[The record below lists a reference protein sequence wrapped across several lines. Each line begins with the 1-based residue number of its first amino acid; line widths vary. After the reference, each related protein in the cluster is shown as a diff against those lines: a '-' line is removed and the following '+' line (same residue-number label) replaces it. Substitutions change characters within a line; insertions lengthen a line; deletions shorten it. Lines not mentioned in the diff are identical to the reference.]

1 MEGGKSMPR
10 SGHVS
15 QLRQNWS
22 VFEDEALA
30 TKIQHDEINQHYH
43 GNRNR
48 NQQIREDIP
57 QARRV
62 QSIEE
67 QNAQQEH
74 NNYKL
79 KLDELAERDSQ
90 LARELAWTQESEF
103 ESHAQYEAKRD
114 EVFARNLQRIEQEF
128 RHKQRHANTNQ
139 DPSQN
144 HTEIHDMSYHELGGG
159 LQYNDEQYK
168 VQMARPAMITEE
180 PVYANN
186 INGDTFAQRGHFT
199 QTFPHRRE
207 KGEPS
212 KTSPA
217 RGDTNHNTSSDTSTS
232 GGRSSRTSSRSRS
245 SVASTSCSDMGA
257 CGGASSLT
265 PDPNDILGIGAA
277 LSPAE
282 LKAAEAA
289 ERLYDQ
295 ERKDMQIAKQLQ
307 EQLSLSDE
315 DPFKQ
320 DRMLAV
326 EAQDHEFAKI
336 LQAKEKAKAKRARE
350 KAKQKK
356 LERQRLEA
364 ETIAPRGDPDAINRA
379 SEQRPTSVLDNKA
392 TSSREQDQTKD
403 DLEKKLSPRSPRS
416 PDIKPP
422 SRKPYMHAEAI
433 DSHVNDTYCK
443 TQITPTPSSES
454 DEHEPHYANIGKN
467 GEPLR
472 EEPIL
477 HIPTS
482 QSANGMHSP
491 RQPSV
496 LDTDMPI
503 PPYMP
508 MQSSTTKKS
517 ASLERKI
524 KKKKEKEG
532 CKQQ

>member
-10 SGHVS
+10 PGHVS

-22 VFEDEALA
+22 VFEDEAFA
-30 TKIQHDEINQHYH
+30 NKIQHEEINQHYH
-43 GNRNR
+43 GNRHR

-62 QSIEE
+62 QNIEE
-67 QNAQQEH
+67 QKANQEH
-74 NNYKL
+74 FNYKQQ
-79 KLDELAERDSQ
+79 LDELAERDAQ
-90 LARELAWTQESEF
+90 LARELAWTQETDY
-103 ESHAQYEAKRD
+103 ESHAQYVAKRD
-114 EVFARNLQRIEQEF
+114 EVFARNLQRIEQEY
-128 RHKQRHANTNQ
+128 RQKQRHVNTSYP
-139 DPSQN
+139 PSEA
-144 HTEIHDMSYHELGGG
+144 HEHDMSYHDLGGG
-159 LQYNDEQYK
+159 LQYHDEQYLVK
-168 VQMARPAMITEE
+168 MARPAKITEE

-186 INGDTFAQRGHFT
+186 LGEMTA
-199 QTFPHRRE
+199 RRDFSNFSQKGVQ

-212 KTSPA
+212 KFPRERAETPL
-217 RGDTNHNTSSDTSTS
+217 NTSSDT
-232 GGRSSRTSSRSRS
+232 GGRSSSRTSSHSRS
-245 SVASTSCSDMGA
+245 SVASTSYSDMGA
-257 CGGASSLT
+257 CAGAASLS
-265 PDPNDILGIGAA
+265 PDPTDFLGIGGA

-289 ERLYDQ
+289 ERLLEQ
-295 ERKDMQIAKQLQ
+295 EKKDMEMAKQLQ

-315 DPFKQ
+315 DPFTK
-320 DRMLAV
+320 DRLLAV

-356 LERQRLEA
+356 IERQRLEA
-364 ETIAPRGDPDAINRA
+364 EALANNGDPNAISRA
-379 SEQRPTSVLDNKA
+379 PAQR
-392 TSSREQDQTKD
+392 QDTTEHTKD
-403 DLEKKLSPRSPRS
+403 DHEKSLSPRSPRS

-433 DSHVNDTYCK
+433 DSHTNDTYCK
-443 TQITPTPSSES
+443 TQITPAQPSSES
-454 DEHEPHYANIGKN
+454 DEHEPHYANIGKD

-482 QSANGMHSP
+482 KSANGLHSP
-491 RQPSV
+491 RQPSI

-517 ASLERKI
+517 ASLERRI

>member
-1 MEGGKSMPR
+1 MPR
-10 SGHVS
+10 PGHVS

-22 VFEDEALA
+22 VFEDEAFA
-30 TKIQHDEINQHYH
+30 TKIQHEEINQHYH
-43 GNRNR
+43 GNRYR
-48 NQQIREDIP
+48 NQQIRDDIP

-67 QNAQQEH
+67 QKANQEH
-74 NNYKL
+74 FHYKQQ
-79 KLDELAERDSQ
+79 LDELAERDAQ
-90 LARELAWTQESEF
+90 LARELAWTQESNY
-103 ESHAQYEAKRD
+103 ESHAQYVAKRD
-114 EVFARNLQRIEQEF
+114 EVFARNLQRIEQEY
-128 RHKQRHANTNQ
+128 RQKQRHGNTNYH
-139 DPSQN
+139 PSPAEDDDVQ
-144 HTEIHDMSYHELGGG
+144 HDMSYHDLGGG
-159 LQYNDEQYK
+159 LQYHDEQYQVK
-168 VQMARPAMITEE
+168 MARPAMITEE

-186 INGDTFAQRGHFT
+186 VSEMTA
-199 QTFPHRRE
+199 RRDFSLCFQKGGQ

-212 KTSPA
+212 KLPRERAETPL
-217 RGDTNHNTSSDTSTS
+217 NTSSDTS
-232 GGRSSRTSSRSRS
+232 GGRSSRTSSHSRS
-245 SVASTSCSDMGA
+245 SLASTSYSDMGA
-257 CGGASSLT
+257 CAGPSSLA
-265 PDPNDILGIGAA
+265 PDPSDVLGIGSA
-277 LSPAE
+277 LTPAE

-289 ERLYDQ
+289 ERLLEQ
-295 ERKDMQIAKQLQ
+295 EKKDMEIAKQLQ

-315 DPFKQ
+315 DPFAK
-320 DRMLAV
+320 DRLLAV

-336 LQAKEKAKAKRARE
+336 LQAKEKAKAKRAKE
-350 KAKQKK
+350 KAKQRK
-356 LERQRLEA
+356 LEKQRLEA
-364 ETIAPRGDPDAINRA
+364 EALSSSGDPDAISRA
-379 SEQRPTSVLDNKA
+379 PVPTP
-392 TSSREQDQTKD
+392 EQTKD
-403 DLEKKLSPRSPRS
+403 AQDMSLSPRSPRS

-433 DSHVNDTYCK
+433 DSHTNDTYCK
-443 TQITPTPSSES
+443 TQITPAQPSSES
-454 DEHEPHYANIGKN
+454 DEHEPHYANIGKD

-482 QSANGMHSP
+482 KSANGLHSP

-517 ASLERKI
+517 ASLERRI

>member
-1 MEGGKSMPR
+1 
-10 SGHVS
+10 
-15 QLRQNWS
+15 
-22 VFEDEALA
+22 
-30 TKIQHDEINQHYH
+30 
-43 GNRNR
+43 
-48 NQQIREDIP
+48 
-57 QARRV
+57 
-62 QSIEE
+62 
-67 QNAQQEH
+67 
-74 NNYKL
+74 
-79 KLDELAERDSQ
+79 
-90 LARELAWTQESEF
+90 
-103 ESHAQYEAKRD
+103 
-114 EVFARNLQRIEQEF
+114 
-128 RHKQRHANTNQ
+128 
-139 DPSQN
+139 
-144 HTEIHDMSYHELGGG
+144 
-159 LQYNDEQYK
+159 LQYNDEQYQ
-168 VQMARPAMITEE
+168 VQMARPAQITEE

-186 INGDTFAQRGHFT
+186 LNGETFPRGGDFS
-199 QTFPHRRE
+199 QTFVQRSD

-212 KTSPA
+212 KMYQQRGETS
-217 RGDTNHNTSSDTSTS
+217 HNTSSDTS

-257 CGGASSLT
+257 CGGATSLT

-282 LKAAEAA
+282 LRAAEAA
-289 ERLYDQ
+289 ERLLEQ
-295 ERKDMQIAKQLQ
+295 ERKDMEIARQLQ
-307 EQLSLSDE
+307 EQLSVSDE
-315 DPFKQ
+315 DPFNK

-364 ETIAPRGDPDAINRA
+364 ETLAANGDPDAISRA
-379 SEQRPTSVLDNKA
+379 STQRPTTVSDNRPV
-392 TSSREQDQTKD
+392 SSRESEHTKD
-403 DLEKKLSPRSPRS
+403 DLERTLSPRSPRS

-422 SRKPYMHAEAI
+422 SRKPYMHTEAI
-433 DSHVNDTYCK
+433 DSHMNDTYCK
-443 TQITPTPSSES
+443 TQITPAQPSSES
-454 DEHEPHYANIGKN
+454 DEHEPHYANIGRN

-482 QSANGMHSP
+482 QSANGLHSP

>member
-1 MEGGKSMPR
+1 MPR
-10 SGHVS
+10 PGHVS

-30 TKIQHDEINQHYH
+30 TKIQHEEINQHYH
-43 GNRNR
+43 GNRHR
-48 NQQIREDIP
+48 NQLIREDIP

-67 QNAQQEH
+67 QNAYQEH
-74 NNYKL
+74 YQYKQ
-79 KLDELAERDSQ
+79 KLEEMAEQDAQ
-90 LARELAWTQESEF
+90 LARELAWTQESDY
-103 ESHAQYEAKRD
+103 ESHAHYVAKRD
-114 EVFARNLQRIEQEF
+114 EVFARNLHRIEQEY
-128 RHKQRHANTNQ
+128 KQRQRHRNTNYTQ
-139 DPSQN
+139 SQLEDPGDV
-144 HTEIHDMSYHELGGG
+144 HDMSYHELGGG
-159 LQYNDEQYK
+159 LQYNDEQYL
-168 VQMARPAMITEE
+168 VQVARPAKITEE

-186 INGDTFAQRGHFT
+186 LNGEMIAPEGYLNKAFVQSTI
-199 QTFPHRRE
+199 

-212 KTSPA
+212 KLHQGQSRGETS
-217 RGDTNHNTSSDTSTS
+217 HNTSSDTS

-245 SVASTSCSDMGA
+245 SVASTNCSDMGA
-257 CGGASSLT
+257 CGGGASLA

-277 LSPAE
+277 ISPAE
-282 LKAAEAA
+282 MRAAEAA
-289 ERLYDQ
+289 ERLLEQ
-295 ERKDMQIAKQLQ
+295 EKKDMEIARQLQ

-315 DPFKQ
+315 DPFNK

-350 KAKQKK
+350 KARQKK
-356 LERQRLEA
+356 IERQRLESESLA
-364 ETIAPRGDPDAINRA
+364 ANGDPHAITRA
-379 SEQRPTSVLDNKA
+379 SIQRPTSLSDGP
-392 TSSREQDQTKD
+392 SSFREAEHTKD
-403 DLEKKLSPRSPRS
+403 DIEKSLSPRSPRS

-433 DSHVNDTYCK
+433 DSHMNDTYCK
-443 TQITPTPSSES
+443 TQITPAQTSSES
-454 DEHEPHYANIGKN
+454 DEQEPHYANIGRN
-467 GEPLR
+467 GQPLR

-482 QSANGMHSP
+482 KSANGLHSP

>member
-1 MEGGKSMPR
+1 MPR
-10 SGHVS
+10 PGHVS

-22 VFEDEALA
+22 VFEDEAFA
-30 TKIQHDEINQHYH
+30 TKMQHEEINQHYH
-43 GNRNR
+43 GNRHR

-62 QSIEE
+62 HSIEE
-67 QNAQQEH
+67 QNANQEH
-74 NNYKL
+74 YDYKQ
-79 KLDELAERDSQ
+79 KLDELAERDAQ
-90 LARELAWTQESEF
+90 LARELAWTQESDY
-103 ESHAQYEAKRD
+103 ESHAHYIAKRD
-114 EVFARNLQRIEQEF
+114 EVFARNLQRIEHDYRQT
-128 RHKQRHANTNQ
+128 QRYANTNYT
-139 DPSQN
+139 PSQVEEN
-144 HTEIHDMSYHELGGG
+144 DKLQDMSYHDLGGG
-159 LQYNDEQYK
+159 LQYNDEQYQVK
-168 VQMARPAMITEE
+168 IARPATITEE

-186 INGDTFAQRGHFT
+186 LNGATFARRDFGPKFT
-199 QTFPHRRE
+199 QGNQR
-207 KGEPS
+207 GEPS
-212 KTSPA
+212 KMPRERAETPL
-217 RGDTNHNTSSDTSTS
+217 NTSSDTS
-232 GGRSSRTSSRSRS
+232 GGRSSRTSSRSGS
-245 SVASTSCSDMGA
+245 SIASTSCSDMGA
-257 CGGASSLT
+257 CGGATSLT

-289 ERLYDQ
+289 ERLHEQ
-295 ERKDMQIAKQLQ
+295 ERKDMEIAKQLQ
-307 EQLSLSDE
+307 EQLSISDE
-315 DPFKQ
+315 DPFSK

-364 ETIAPRGDPDAINRA
+364 ETLAANGDPDAISRA
-379 SEQRPTSVLDNKA
+379 SVQKQDIKPA
-392 TSSREQDQTKD
+392 SSEHTKD
-403 DLEKKLSPRSPRS
+403 NLERTLSPRSPRS

-422 SRKPYMHAEAI
+422 SRKPYMHTEAI
-433 DSHVNDTYCK
+433 DSHMNDTYCK
-443 TQITPTPSSES
+443 TQITPAQPSSES
-454 DEHEPHYANIGKN
+454 DEQEPHYANIGKN

-482 QSANGMHSP
+482 KSVNGIHSP

-517 ASLERKI
+517 ASLERRI

>member
-1 MEGGKSMPR
+1 MPR
-10 SGHVS
+10 PGHVS

-22 VFEDEALA
+22 VFEDEAFA
-30 TKIQHDEINQHYH
+30 TKMQHEEINQHYH

-67 QNAQQEH
+67 QKANQEH
-74 NNYKL
+74 DSYKQ
-79 KLDELAERDSQ
+79 KLDELADRDAQ
-90 LARELAWTQESEF
+90 LARELAWTQESEY
-103 ESHAQYEAKRD
+103 ESHAHYIAKRD
-114 EVFARNLQRIEQEF
+114 EVFARNLQRIEQEY
-128 RHKQRHANTNQ
+128 RQKQRYPNTGYH
-139 DPSQN
+139 PSQ
-144 HTEIHDMSYHELGGG
+144 TEEHEEQHDMSYHDLGGG
-159 LQYNDEQYK
+159 LQYNDEQYQVK
-168 VQMARPAMITEE
+168 IARPAKITEE

-186 INGDTFAQRGHFT
+186 LNGEMTARRDFSQKFT
-199 QTFPHRRE
+199 QGNLR
-207 KGEPS
+207 GEPS
-212 KTSPA
+212 KAPRERAETPL
-217 RGDTNHNTSSDTSTS
+217 NTSSDTS
-232 GGRSSRTSSRSRS
+232 GGRSSRTSSQSRS
-245 SVASTSCSDMGA
+245 SVASTSYSDMGA
-257 CGGASSLT
+257 CAGASSLS
-265 PDPNDILGIGAA
+265 PDPNDILGIGSA

-282 LKAAEAA
+282 LRAAEAV
-289 ERLYDQ
+289 ERQYEQ
-295 ERKDMQIAKQLQ
+295 ERKDMEVAKQLQ

-315 DPFKQ
+315 DPFSK
-320 DRMLAV
+320 DRILAV

-356 LERQRLEA
+356 FERQRLEA
-364 ETIAPRGDPDAINRA
+364 ETLAANSNPDAIGRA
-379 SEQRPTSVLDNKA
+379 SVQKHNGTAEH
-392 TSSREQDQTKD
+392 TKEE
-403 DLEKKLSPRSPRS
+403 LEKTLSPRSPRS

-433 DSHVNDTYCK
+433 DSHMNDTYCK
-443 TQITPTPSSES
+443 TQITPAQTSSES

-482 QSANGMHSP
+482 QSVNGLHSP

-517 ASLERKI
+517 ASLERRI